1 MEKYL
6 FTDRTNVVREVQSKE
21 ELESFIRATGDTNH
35 VRIWPF
41 NSSQWLSYAE
51 YLDRKTPRVLPVVN
65 KASANVNAKL
75 VPVRRP
81 AQFNTLGKLFIA
93 LLLIAGVFLIYN
105 FSRVRWYTASSLLAR
120 AERPANMPLM
130 NLDSLVYIVESGR
143 GKKLDKVTLTNF
155 RIRNSWPERIELIL
169 KSDRDS
175 SQSGNRFY
183 NVEVSIDNSTGY
195 MIDEAIVELQNW
207 KNGSL
212 FSTDTL
218 HLDQVGY
225 TSVARRILPG
235 EFKSDS
241 LTVAFLQIRS
251 RAFNFC
257 YARDKE
263 SNYGNLNDRWFCRD

>member
-35 VRIWPF
+35 IKIWPF

-51 YLDRKTPRVLPVVN
+51 YLDRKTPGVLTVVN
-65 KASANVNAKL
+65 NAPAKVNNRP

-81 AQFNTLGKLFIA
+81 AQFDTLGKLFIA

-130 NLDSLVYIVESGR
+130 NLDSLVYVVESGR

-155 RIRNSWPERIELIL
+155 RIRNNWPDRIELIL

-241 LTVAFLQIRS
+241 LTVAFLGIRS